1 MKSTLDLEDYYSIL
15 GVPRNATAKQI
26 RERFLHLARE
36 QHPDRASDEE
46 KNRAEVNFQKITQ
59 AYNVLYD
66 PSRRQQY
73 DQQSADEARAP
84 TEDVTAQAAR
94 VYLQRGVEA
103 YKKKRF
109 QEAVNNLEKA
119 TEENPKETEAWY
131 YLAMVCSRRTSLL
144 SRGLA
149 AASQA
154 CKLEPSNARYL
165 KLAGDLAAQ
174 VGVLNQ
180 AAKYYRDA
188 LTYGGDDPEVRRA
201 LKSLRKAGG

>member
-1 MKSTLDLEDYYSIL
+1 MEDYYSIL
-15 GVPRNATAKQI
+15 GVPRNSTAKQI

-36 QHPDRASDEE
+36 RHPDRASDEE
-46 KNRAEVNFQKITQ
+46 KGQAEVDFQKITQ
-59 AYNVLYD
+59 AYNVLHD
-66 PSRRQQY
+66 ASRRQQY
-73 DQQSADEARAP
+73 DQQLVDDAKAPSAN
-84 TEDVTAQAAR
+84 VTQQAAR

-103 YKKKRF
+103 FKKKRF
-109 QEAVNNLEKA
+109 QEAANNLEKA

-131 YLAMVCSRRTSLL
+131 YLAQVCSRRTSLL

-149 AASQA
+149 AASKA
-154 CKLEPSNARYL
+154 CELEPSNARYL

-174 VGVLNQ
+174 VGISNQ

-188 LTYGGDDPEVRRA
+188 LTFGGDDPEVRRA